1 MNNTIPPDNEK
12 TATDSP
18 QNAADSLQNKEQD
31 KQQDKEAM
39 PSIADMWP
47 ALGQRRFGRMNWVG
61 LWTLYIKEVRR
72 FWKVGVQTVAAP
84 VITTMLFLMI
94 FSLALG
100 RVRPDINGVPFT
112 SFLAPGLIIM
122 AMLQNAFANTSSSLV
137 TSKLQG
143 NIIDILMPPLS
154 ASELN
159 IGLVFGGVTR
169 GLVVG
174 LFTYFGMLYMAD
186 FTYAAPWAIFYFAIS
201 ACFTLA
207 LLGMLTGIWA
217 EKFDHMQAITN
228 FIIMPLSFLS
238 GTFYSVQQLPE
249 FMKII
254 TIFNPFF
261 YMIDGFRYGFTGQ
274 SESNIVLGAVALFVL
289 NLSLWCISQYM
300 LIKGYKIKN

>member
-1 MNNTIPPDNEK
+1 MENTPPLDNEK
-12 TATDSP
+12 AVSDS
-18 QNAADSLQNKEQD
+18 QQDESLQGEPSQD
-31 KQQDKEAM
+31 ES
-39 PSIADMWP
+39 SIADIWP

-61 LWTLYIKEVRR
+61 LWTLYVKEVRR

-174 LFTYFGMLYMAD
+174 IFTYFGMLYMAD
-186 FTYAAPWAIFYFAIS
+186 FTYAVPWAIFYFAIS
-201 ACFTLA
+201 ACFALS

-249 FMKII
+249 FMQII

-274 SESNIVLGAVALFVL
+274 AESNIVLGAVALFVL
-289 NLSLWCISQYM
+289 NLALWCISQYM
-300 LIKGYKIKN
+300 LTKGYKIKN